1 MTLERIKQDAQLIL
15 EALYRHETLENKKLQ
30 EKNKKALKKIDEEL
44 KELENYIAS
53 FSSEIKS
60 LTSEERLNLHKN
72 AARP

>member
-15 EALYRHETLENKKLQ
+15 EALYRYETLEIKKSQ
-30 EKNKKALKKIDEEL
+30 EKDKKKLKKIEDEL
-44 KELENYIAS
+44 KDMENYIVS

-72 AARP
+72 ATRP

>member
-15 EALYRHETLENKKLQ
+15 EALYRHETLESKKLQ
-30 EKNKKALKKIDEEL
+30 EKDKKILKKIDEEI
-44 KELENYIAS
+44 KELENYIVS